1 MAVSKQV
8 CKIEYDKK
16 DISTKNVVKFLKNLE
31 KYQATAGVHKE
42 DGQKM
47 APYTDTRHL
56 DVKLIEKVKWF
67 EFGRIIPAGGKFKS
81 YLTGE
86 KFNITKDTQQPPRI
100 LIRLYVGPDVKKAQL
115 AISQTFKKMIEGFK
129 KSPMEIFKQVAE
141 DAAFWQRSRI
151 YLNEIKP
158 KNKPLTIKYKGF
170 DHPGFMTG
178 QLVDNIKGK
187 ADKR

>member
-8 CKIEYDKK
+8 CKIEYNKK
-16 DISTKNVVKFLKNLE
+16 DVSSKNAAKFLKNLE
-31 KYQATAGVHKE
+31 KYVAKAGIQKE
-42 DGQKM
+42 DAQKL

-56 DVKLIEKVKWF
+56 DVTIVEKAKWL

-86 KFNITKDTQQPPRI
+86 DFDIRGDRLQKPRI
-100 LIRLYVGPDVKKAQL
+100 YLRLYLGSDKREAQT
-115 AISQTFKKMIEGFK
+115 AISQSFKKMIEGLK
-129 KSPMEIFKQVAE
+129 KTPMEIFQQVAD

-151 YLNEIKP
+151 YLDKLKP
-158 KNKPLTIKYKGF
+158 RNKPDTIRYKGF

-178 QLVDNIKGK
+178 QLLDNTKGK